1 MVAASATSPLTV
13 LGSGSLTA
21 YWRFQRAVVAA
32 QLQAWLPPRA
42 CILVDISGPQSSV
55 AAQAAA
61 AGHAVLRVMPRW
73 PAASERRALEVPV
86 TFTVRGAHRRRASA
100 GRLRHVVADSAN
112 LAFLAD
118 GSVDGVIADDGALSR
133 HLMAEDVA
141 AEIARVLRPGGQ
153 LLASVDSLVLGM
165 SILAE
170 QHQWAQLTDLPQA
183 EVVLVPWPDGRI
195 TRCFGP
201 EQLVDL
207 LTEAGLE
214 VSWIR
219 PRTVLSPSMVDH
231 VLRKDPSAIM
241 RLVRAELAAGAEDSG
256 PAGAGD
262 GPGNT
267 GNESFG
273 IYLLAAARKPGVS
286 APGTSSQEAGAHRS
300 SAQGAQGRRGGRRA
314 QDRHRW
320 GRAGGHRRTAR
331 GLAPHPVALRLAGYA
346 PGCFR
351 TGLQAPFRD
360 GLAAVPAFA
369 VAAVPDA
376 LQRVHDLRTLR
387 HRRGQHRVRA
397 VRFGQACPHIRLV
410 LREVRAAGHRPLA
423 AQDRDGAVQVVARNL
438 KTPTYGD
445 GLHGSSLPHRGTSGA
460 AADGPRGGP
469 GCAQGLRTTCWG
481 HPGRRHYAPPPRPA
495 GTPRAQNHPPWARSV
510 PDRCAGPS

>member
-21 YWRFQRAVVAA
+21 YWRFQRAVAAA
-32 QLQAWLPPRA
+32 QLQAWLPPRGR
-42 CILVDISGPQSSV
+42 ILVDISGPQSAV
-55 AAQAAA
+55 ASQAAT
-61 AGHAVLRVMPRW
+61 AGYTVLQVMPRW
-73 PAASERRALEVPV
+73 PSALESPGSGHLAPALPAGERPAGERPAGREALQ
-86 TFTVRGAHRRRASA
+86 TLTVRGVHRRRAPA
-100 GRLRHVVADSAN
+100 GRLVRVVADSAN

-170 QHQWAQLTDLPQA
+170 QHHWAELTDLPQA

-241 RLVRAELAAGAEDSG
+241 RLVRAELAAGAEE
-256 PAGAGD
+256 A
-262 GPGNT
+262 GPGTGGRNG

-273 IYLLAAARKPGVS
+273 IYLLAAARKP
-286 APGTSSQEAGAHRS
+286 A
-300 SAQGAQGRRGGRRA
+300 
-314 QDRHRW
+314 
-320 GRAGGHRRTAR
+320 AR
-331 GLAPHPVALRLAGYA
+331 G
-346 PGCFR
+346 
-351 TGLQAPFRD
+351 
-360 GLAAVPAFA
+360 VPA
-369 VAAVPDA
+369 PS
-376 LQRVHDLRTLR
+376 QS
-387 HRRGQHRVRA
+387 
-397 VRFGQACPHIRLV
+397 
-410 LREVRAAGHRPLA
+410 AAG
-423 AQDRDGAVQVVARNL
+423 
-438 KTPTYGD
+438 
-445 GLHGSSLPHRGTSGA
+445 
-460 AADGPRGGP
+460 
-469 GCAQGLRTTCWG
+469 
-481 HPGRRHYAPPPRPA
+481 
-495 GTPRAQNHPPWARSV
+495 
-510 PDRCAGPS
+510 

>member
-21 YWRFQRAVVAA
+21 YWQFQRAVVAA
-32 QLQAWLPPRA
+32 QLQAWLPPRGR
-42 CILVDISGPQSSV
+42 ILVDISGPQSSV
-55 AAQAAA
+55 ASQAAA
-61 AGHAVLRVMPRW
+61 AGNAVLQVLPRW
-73 PAASERRALEVPV
+73 PPSSERPRLEPPR
-86 TFTVRGAHRRRASA
+86 TLTVRGMHRRRASA
-100 GRLRHVVADSAN
+100 GRLIRVVADSAN

-201 EQLVDL
+201 EQLGDL

-241 RLVRAELAAGAEDSG
+241 RLVRAELAAGAENSR

-286 APGTSSQEAGAHRS
+286 TPRTGSRKTGAQRS
-300 SAQGAQGRRGGRRA
+300 SAQAAQEADAQEAGPRRIGTGRT
-314 QDRHRW
+314 
-320 GRAGGHRRTAR
+320 GRAAT
-331 GLAPHPVALRLAGYA
+331 
-346 PGCFR
+346 
-351 TGLQAPFRD
+351 
-360 GLAAVPAFA
+360 
-369 VAAVPDA
+369 
-376 LQRVHDLRTLR
+376 
-387 HRRGQHRVRA
+387 
-397 VRFGQACPHIRLV
+397 
-410 LREVRAAGHRPLA
+410 A
-423 AQDRDGAVQVVARNL
+423 AQ
-438 KTPTYGD
+438 
-445 GLHGSSLPHRGTSGA
+445 
-460 AADGPRGGP
+460 
-469 GCAQGLRTTCWG
+469 
-481 HPGRRHYAPPPRPA
+481 PA
-495 GTPRAQNHPPWARSV
+495 G
-510 PDRCAGPS
+510 

>member
-32 QLQAWLPPRA
+32 QLQAWLPPGAR
-42 CILVDISGPQSSV
+42 ILVDISGPQSSV
-55 AAQAAA
+55 ASQAAA
-61 AGHAVLRVMPRW
+61 AGYAVLQVMPRL
-73 PAASERRALEVPV
+73 PAPAERRPGQWAARLDTP
-86 TFTVRGAHRRRASA
+86 RAPGARSVHRRRASS
-100 GRLRHVVADSAN
+100 GRLVRVVADYSN

-153 LLASVDSLVLGM
+153 LLACVDSLVLGM

-170 QHQWAQLTDLPQA
+170 QHHWAELTDLPQA

-241 RLVRAELAAGAEDSG
+241 RLVRAELAAGAEDAG
-256 PAGAGD
+256 PAGAANGTGD
-262 GPGNT
+262 G

-273 IYLLAAARKPGVS
+273 IYLLAAARKPLARKPATSPSVS
-286 APGTSSQEAGAHRS
+286 
-300 SAQGAQGRRGGRRA
+300 
-314 QDRHRW
+314 
-320 GRAGGHRRTAR
+320 RAG
-331 GLAPHPVALRLAGYA
+331 
-346 PGCFR
+346 
-351 TGLQAPFRD
+351 
-360 GLAAVPAFA
+360 
-369 VAAVPDA
+369 
-376 LQRVHDLRTLR
+376 
-387 HRRGQHRVRA
+387 
-397 VRFGQACPHIRLV
+397 
-410 LREVRAAGHRPLA
+410 RP
-423 AQDRDGAVQVVARNL
+423 
-438 KTPTYGD
+438 
-445 GLHGSSLPHRGTSGA
+445 A
-460 AADGPRGGP
+460 AAPQAVG
-469 GCAQGLRTTCWG
+469 
-481 HPGRRHYAPPPRPA
+481 
-495 GTPRAQNHPPWARSV
+495 
-510 PDRCAGPS
+510 

>member
-32 QLQAWLPPRA
+32 QLQAWLPPRGR
-42 CILVDISGPQSSV
+42 ILVDISGPQSSV
-55 AAQAAA
+55 ASQAAT
-61 AGHAVLRVMPRW
+61 AGYAVLQVMPRW
-73 PAASERRALEVPV
+73 PSAAEPPGPGHLAPGHLVPGDPAPGRPARLEAPR
-86 TFTVRGAHRRRASA
+86 TLTVRGVHRRRAPA
-100 GRLRHVVADSAN
+100 GQLVRVVADSAN

-170 QHQWAQLTDLPQA
+170 QHHWAELTDLPQA

-201 EQLVDL
+201 DQLVDL

-241 RLVRAELAAGAEDSG
+241 RLVRAELAAGAEEAG
-256 PAGAGD
+256 PAG
-262 GPGNT
+262 PGHGGGHG

-273 IYLLAAARKPGVS
+273 IHLLASARKP
-286 APGTSSQEAGAHRS
+286 A
-300 SAQGAQGRRGGRRA
+300 
-314 QDRHRW
+314 
-320 GRAGGHRRTAR
+320 AR
-331 GLAPHPVALRLAGYA
+331 G
-346 PGCFR
+346 
-351 TGLQAPFRD
+351 
-360 GLAAVPAFA
+360 VPAA
-369 VAAVPDA
+369 S
-376 LQRVHDLRTLR
+376 QTT
-387 HRRGQHRVRA
+387 
-397 VRFGQACPHIRLV
+397 
-410 LREVRAAGHRPLA
+410 AG
-423 AQDRDGAVQVVARNL
+423 
-438 KTPTYGD
+438 
-445 GLHGSSLPHRGTSGA
+445 
-460 AADGPRGGP
+460 
-469 GCAQGLRTTCWG
+469 
-481 HPGRRHYAPPPRPA
+481 
-495 GTPRAQNHPPWARSV
+495 
-510 PDRCAGPS
+510 